1 MEGTTTVNTDS
12 PKWTAA
18 KFWVAF
24 VAAMLNTATLI
35 GFPNPWGKVIGI
47 VLLFVTAGMVYVW
60 PNRQIGTNSDAQP
73 VTKP

>member
-1 MEGTTTVNTDS
+1 MSAIPNDG

-35 GFPNPWGKVIGI
+35 GLPNPWGKVIGI
-47 VLLFVTAGMVYVW
+47 VLLFVTAGMVYLW
-60 PNRQIGTNSDAQP
+60 PNRQIGTNSDVTP